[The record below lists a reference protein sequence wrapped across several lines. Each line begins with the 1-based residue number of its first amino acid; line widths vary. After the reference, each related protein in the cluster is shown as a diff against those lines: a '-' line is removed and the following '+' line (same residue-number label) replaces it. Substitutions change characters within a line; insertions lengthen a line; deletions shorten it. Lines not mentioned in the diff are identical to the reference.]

1 MKTLKLPVSNFTW
14 ISQEKLKQ
22 MSSDY
27 ILNLPAQDDVG
38 FAFEVDLVYPKHL
51 HMVNHFF
58 KFPKK

>member
-1 MKTLKLPVSNFTW
+1 METLKLPVSNFTW
-14 ISQEKLKQ
+14 ISREKLKQ

-51 HMVNHFF
+51 HMVKPFLIS
-58 KFPKK
+58 KK